1 MTAAALA
8 ALLAAGKAGPTQ
20 AAGERSAPS
29 LRLPSKLSLQYR
41 PDMPPAASTEGRSER
56 LLGSGAGRA
65 EGVRLGGDVRR
76 SIFELT
82 DRNRCEVELGGVIQT
97 RDGAR
102 IEFDARGFGLV
113 PDPRQ
118 PDHWQ
123 MNAAVR
129 FNAAADGPYRW
140 TNSLLAVWSVYFD
153 MATGRRLYGV
163 YAPRGA
169 GD

>member
-1 MTAAALA
+1 VTAAVLG
-8 ALLAAGKAGPTQ
+8 ALLAAGGGAPTQ

-29 LRLPSKLSLQYR
+29 LRLLFNLSLQYR
-41 PDMPPAASTEGRSER
+41 PDMPPAASTEGRSGR
-56 LLGSGAGRA
+56 LLGSGDVRA
-65 EGVRLGGDVRR
+65 EGVRLGGDVRW

-82 DRNRCEVELGGVIQT
+82 GRDRCEVELAGVIQT

-140 TNSLLAVWSVYFD
+140 TNSLLADWSGSFD
-153 MATGRRLYGV
+153 MATGRHLYGV

-169 GD
+169 GN